1 MVSARKRFYA
11 NVSVVHGNDANEFE
25 ICLDQRKLKTPLM
38 KPFKV
43 NNETVRRSFF
53 FLSHVTLKLLF
64 PVSSPTPSPMS
75 GLARRI

>member
-43 NNETVRRSFF
+43 NNETVSEKEFCFF
-53 FLSHVTLKLLF
+53 FSISRDAEIVV
-64 PVSSPTPSPMS
+64 PC
-75 GLARRI
+75 

>member
-43 NNETVRRSFF
+43 NNETVRRRFF
-53 FLSHVTLKLLF
+53 FYLT
-64 PVSSPTPSPMS
+64 
-75 GLARRI
+75 

>member
-43 NNETVRRSFF
+43 HNETVRRRFF
-53 FLSHVTLKLLF
+53 FYLT
-64 PVSSPTPSPMS
+64 
-75 GLARRI
+75 